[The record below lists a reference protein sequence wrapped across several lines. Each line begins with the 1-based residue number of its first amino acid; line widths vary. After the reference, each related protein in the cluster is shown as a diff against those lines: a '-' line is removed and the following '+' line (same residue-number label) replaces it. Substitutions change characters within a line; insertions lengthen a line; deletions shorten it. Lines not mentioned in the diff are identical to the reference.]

1 VPRGRLTPASGAEG
15 AAFQKHGAV
24 TRLLLALV
32 EGEIHRLKTALMRWK
47 CAACGATFR
56 HYPPGVAPRKHYLPA
71 SLLELCRR
79 YVQEPHA
86 SYRQLANSAGPLRR
100 QPIFYAGPV
109 AEQDSSERHKA
120 LEHSRA
126 LAHSTLWRWLG
137 VCAVLWV
144 LARQRGERHQIAADR
159 FDLAPWNIPPRKYRS
174 AARQQILI
182 QAAQML
188 AVYGATKYSTD
199 FATLYAGP

>member
-1 VPRGRLTPASGAEG
+1 
-15 AAFQKHGAV
+15 V
-24 TRLLLALV
+24 TRRLLALV
-32 EGEIHRLKTALMRWK
+32 EGEIHRLQTALMRWK

-71 SLLELCRR
+71 ALLALCRR
-79 YVQEPHA
+79 YVQEEQA
-86 SYRQLANSAGPLRR
+86 SYRRLANSAGLLQR
-100 QPIFYAGPV
+100 QPLFYAGPV

-126 LAHSTLWRWLG
+126 LAHATLWRWLG

-144 LARQRGERHQIAADR
+144 LARQRGERHQLAADR

-182 QAAQML
+182 QAAQVL
-188 AVYGATKYSTD
+188 AVYDEKKYSTD